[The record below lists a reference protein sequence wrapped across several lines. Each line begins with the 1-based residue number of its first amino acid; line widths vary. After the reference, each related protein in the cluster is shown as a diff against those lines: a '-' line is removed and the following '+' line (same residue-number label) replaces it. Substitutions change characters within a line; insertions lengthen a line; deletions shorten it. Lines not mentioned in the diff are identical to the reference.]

1 MFQRRFNYSIFFGE
15 YIISSLFLG
24 YIWYRTSM
32 IINTGIVE
40 SSILK
45 FSLRFIFGLIYY
57 LLAYAYC
64 ILANQVKLKQFLTK
78 LYILFELIT
87 LTSGLC
93 RLYVYDSEMVLSI
106 YRTFIKAT
114 VSPLAFIMAYVY
126 QSFLLRIKLNTS
138 NVNENSI

>member
-1 MFQRRFNYSIFFGE
+1 
-15 YIISSLFLG
+15 
-24 YIWYRTSM
+24 M

-126 QSFLLRIKLNTS
+126 QSYLIRNKLNAL
-138 NVNENSI
+138 NVDDKSI